1 MRMKSKNYDLAFK
14 LEAIKMVESG
24 TKAADV
30 ARQLGLHPNTLY
42 RWLDE
47 YQKDGENAFPGK
59 GHLKPEDEEL
69 RQLRKKVRDLEEENA
84 ILKKAAVIFAKHQK

>member
-1 MRMKSKNYDLAFK
+1 MENKNYDSAFK

-24 TKAADV
+24 TKGADV
-30 ARQLGLHPNTLY
+30 ARQLGLHPSTIY
-42 RWLDE
+42 RWMGE
-47 YQKDGENAFPGK
+47 YKRDGVHAFPGK
-59 GHLKPEDEEL
+59 GHLKPDDEEL